1 LAELKKHGC
10 IDVDLLLGAS
20 QKLPVRLVAQILPQ
34 DIAAKRRRK
43 AKTNRDRRC
52 KPSKASLTLLGWEI
66 FITNVPRDIWS
77 AKNVC
82 EIYGLRWR
90 IETIFKVWKSHF
102 QITEVPKAN
111 ALRVKAY
118 IYSAL
123 IVVTL
128 FHALIFKNMVGRS
141 KNGSNGYV
149 SLLKLS
155 KFFKEQLWIMAL
167 SLQNKNSFKNYIRQ
181 MIYHSCYEKRR
192 NRLCYHEVLSSL
204 S

>member
-1 LAELKKHGC
+1 MRLYKSDGKSEFYLLSELKKHGC
-10 IDVDLLLGAS
+10 IDVDVLMGAS
-20 QKLPVRLVAQILPQ
+20 HKLPVRLVAQKLPQ

-43 AKTNRDRRC
+43 AKNNRDRRC
-52 KPSKASLTLLGWEI
+52 KPSKASLALLGWQI

-90 IETIFKVWKSHF
+90 IETIFKTWKSHF

-128 FHALIFKNMVGRS
+128 FHAMIFKTV
-141 KNGSNGYV
+141 
-149 SLLKLS
+149 
-155 KFFKEQLWIMAL
+155 F
-167 SLQNKNSFKNYIRQ
+167 
-181 MIYHSCYEKRR
+181 
-192 NRLCYHEVLSSL
+192 VL
-204 S
+204 

>member
-1 LAELKKHGC
+1 M
-10 IDVDLLLGAS
+10 DLLIGAN
-20 QKLPVRLVAQILPQ
+20 QKLPVRLVAQMLPQ
-34 DIAAKRRRK
+34 EIAAKRRRK
-43 AKTNRDRRC
+43 AKANRDRRC

-90 IETIFKVWKSHF
+90 IETIFKAWKSHF

-128 FHALIFKNMVGRS
+128 FHALIFKKIFARN
-141 KNGSNGYV
+141 KKLSNRYV
-149 SLLKLS
+149 SILKLS
-155 KFFKEQLWIMAL
+155 KFFKEQLWILAL
-167 SLQNKNSFKNYIRQ
+167 SLQNKNSFINLIHQ
-181 MIYHSCYEKRR
+181 LTYHSCYEKRQ
-192 NRLCYHEVLSSL
+192 NRRCYHEILTSL